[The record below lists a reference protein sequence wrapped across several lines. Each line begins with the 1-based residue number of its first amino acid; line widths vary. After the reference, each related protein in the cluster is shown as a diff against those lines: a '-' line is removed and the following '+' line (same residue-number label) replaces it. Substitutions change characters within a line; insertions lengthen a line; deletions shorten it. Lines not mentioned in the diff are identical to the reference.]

1 MSDALER
8 TSDTLRRAKA
18 HVFVS
23 DLAVPVLERD
33 DAHHLGRVLRLRDG
47 ETVIASD
54 GAGRWRTCEWQG
66 GALVAAGDVTLDP
79 RPAPRVT
86 LAIAPL
92 KGDRT
97 DWTVEKLVEIG
108 VARIVV
114 LAPLV
119 RSVVRRDAGKDSA
132 ALARWQRLAR
142 AAAMQSRRTH
152 LPEVSGP
159 VALRDV
165 AGLAGAGIAE
175 PGGEARP
182 EDVGVLLIGPEG
194 GFDPAEIARVRAAGA
209 RTVDLGPG
217 ILRAETA
224 ALVGAARMVAHTTR

>member
-1 MSDALER
+1 MTDAAER
-8 TSDTLRRAKA
+8 TADTLRRAKA
-18 HVFVS
+18 HVFVT
-23 DLAVPVLERD
+23 DLGAPVLDRD

-47 ETVIASD
+47 ETVTASD
-54 GAGRWRTCEWQG
+54 GAGRWRLCEWQG
-66 GALVAAGDVTLDP
+66 GQLVASGDIALDP
-79 RPAPRVT
+79 RPAPEVT
-86 LAIAPL
+86 VAITPL

-152 LPEVSGP
+152 LPDVTGP
-159 VALRDV
+159 LALGEV

-175 PGGEARP
+175 PGGGTRP
-182 EDVGVLLIGPEG
+182 EDVRVLLIGPEG
-194 GFDPAEIARVRAAGA
+194 GFDPAEIAAARAAGA